1 VADGIK
7 WTIGIPSVPAR
18 RQLRQSILNQLDK
31 QIKKYDDIEILLLED
46 NRKRLLGA
54 KRQAIVDIAQG
65 EYISF
70 VDDDDRISE
79 HYIDTIYPL
88 LDGVDC
94 IGFTGQIS
102 IEGGQWQNVYYAKD
116 NNIQNLAN
124 SYLRP
129 SQHLTPMRTELV
141 RQIGYRGHRHE
152 DSDFARR
159 IKNARLLQTEHKTE
173 EILYYYYSTTIEN
186 REGVWPLDNHGKQ
199 ILDKPPRN

>member
-1 VADGIK
+1 MQDGIK

-18 RQLRQSILNQLDK
+18 RELRQRVLDQLEK
-31 QIKKYDDIEILLLED
+31 QIEKYDDIEILVLED

-70 VDDDDRISE
+70 IDDDDRISD

-102 IEGGQWQNVYYAKD
+102 IEGADWQDVYYAK
-116 NNIQNLAN
+116 NYQIQNLN
-124 SYLRP
+124 NCYKRP

-141 RQIGYRGHRHE
+141 KQIGYRGHRHE

-159 IKNARLLQTEHKTE
+159 MKNSHLLKTEHKTKE
-173 EILYYYYSTTIEN
+173 VLYYYYSTVKEN
-186 REGVWPLDNHGKQ
+186 RVGVWDVREDGTQ
-199 ILDKPPRN
+199 ILDRPPKD